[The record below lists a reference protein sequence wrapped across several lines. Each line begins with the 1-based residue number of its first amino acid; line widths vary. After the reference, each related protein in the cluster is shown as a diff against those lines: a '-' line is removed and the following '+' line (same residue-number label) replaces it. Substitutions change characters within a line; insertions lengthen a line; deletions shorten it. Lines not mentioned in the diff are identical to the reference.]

1 MQTKQGDMEEL
12 IGERI
17 ENKEYVNVKMFGET
31 VVAKLIMFATIKD
44 QKSLSMTWPH
54 MPDKRGK
61 W

>member
-1 MQTKQGDMEEL
+1 MEEL
-12 IGERI
+12 VGERI
-17 ENKEYVNVKMFGET
+17 EKKEYVNVKMFDET